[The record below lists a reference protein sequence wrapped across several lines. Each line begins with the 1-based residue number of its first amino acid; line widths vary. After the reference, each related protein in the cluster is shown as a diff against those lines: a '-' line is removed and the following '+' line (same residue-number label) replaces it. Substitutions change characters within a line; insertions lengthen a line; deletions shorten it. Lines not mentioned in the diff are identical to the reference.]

1 MPVTPPPPRSE
12 LDRRMDEFDLA
23 RRALKW
29 MLEHKVYW
37 DWRVQQLQVPGSQHG
52 RAPFI
57 DLPEDLHVYIV
68 SLAREVDLEAES
80 AG

>member
-12 LDRRMDEFDLA
+12 LDQRMDEFDLA
-23 RRALKW
+23 RRTLKW

-37 DWRVQQLQVPGSQHG
+37 DWRVQQLQVPGSMHG

-57 DLPEDLHVYIV
+57 EVPADIAVFIQ
-68 SLAREVDLEAES
+68 SLAREIDLEAEH